1 MTTGHPSGEI
11 DAALDKAAPIIGRI
25 EALKHE
31 LEMVLDERRAI
42 ALDDLA
48 LIGRA
53 LHAGTPFLKLR
64 RSAYPQSEQ
73 LWVSSLL
80 SERGTPVG
88 YLPRCPRRRWR
99 GRLAVSPPPRAFPM
113 WAGELA
119 AVRFRRHSVASA
131 GISFARAGAYNSRPD
146 TDNLGMLTWRAA
158 N

>member
-1 MTTGHPSGEI
+1 MTTGQPSGEI

-53 LHAGTPFLKLR
+53 LHARTPFLKLR

-88 YLPRCPRRRWR
+88 YLPRYPRRRWR
-99 GRLAVSPPPRAFPM
+99 GRLAVFQYPYGLSLCGRASSLRC
-113 WAGELA
+113 ASGA
-119 AVRFRRHSVASA
+119 IVSRRPEYRLL
-131 GISFARAGAYNSRPD
+131 GPARIIRVQ
-146 TDNLGMLTWRAA
+146 TRTTWGC
-158 N
+158 